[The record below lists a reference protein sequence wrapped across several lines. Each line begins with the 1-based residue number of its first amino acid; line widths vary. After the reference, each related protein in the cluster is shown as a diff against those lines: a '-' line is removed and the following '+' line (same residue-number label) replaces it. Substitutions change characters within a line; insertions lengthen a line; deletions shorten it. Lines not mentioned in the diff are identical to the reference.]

1 MSRLLLELDLT
12 GGLAVAPPQDLLAR
26 VQSAR
31 TPTPSGVL
39 QALSDAAED
48 PDVHGLLAKVGGG
61 RLRLAQ
67 AQELAEGVRAF
78 RAAGKRTWA
87 WAETFGEDGPGTPSY
102 LLAAAFDEVW
112 LQPSGDVGLTGVAVE
127 AVFLRGLF
135 DKAGVEPQLGQ
146 RREYKN
152 AADVLLRT
160 GFSDAHREASQALA
174 DSAQEQVVAA
184 IAADRELSPDAVG
197 ALVDRAPVPAADA
210 RAAGLVDRLGY
221 RHEVYAAARRDAG
234 GDVVLR
240 YLTAYRRRSRPVEK
254 VRERW
259 QRRGQGVVALVHAVG
274 EIRLGRSGRGLRGPA
289 LGSDTLTAALRA
301 AGRDESVRAVV
312 LRVDSPGGSYVASD
326 TMWAQIGALRARGT
340 PVVVSMGAL
349 AASGGYFIACVA
361 DHVVA
366 LPSTLTGSIGVLG
379 GKPVVAELLA
389 RAGIGT
395 DAAVAGR
402 HARMS
407 SLRTPYTPEE
417 WQYLQDTLDR
427 IYADFVGKVAAGRG
441 MTAEQVDEVARGRV
455 WTGADALR
463 RGLVDELGGLHRA
476 ADVARSRARLPA
488 DAPLRPYP
496 HVSVVRQLR
505 RPRSSEDLASGSAEV
520 ALTVL
525 PEVGGTGTGIA
536 GLLRALGIG
545 PGTELLM
552 PPIR

>member
-1 MSRLLLELDLT
+1 MTRLLLELDLT
-12 GGLAVAPPQDLLAR
+12 GGLAVAPPQDLLGR
-26 VQSAR
+26 VQGAR

-39 QALSDAAED
+39 HALADAAED
-48 PDVHGLLAKVGGG
+48 PDVHGLVAKLGGAG

-67 AQELAEGVRAF
+67 AQELAEAVRRF

-87 WAETFGEDGPGTPSY
+87 WAETFGEGGPGTPSY

-112 LQPSGDVGLTGVAVE
+112 LQPSGEVAVTGVAVE
-127 AVFLRGLF
+127 AVFLRGLL

-160 GFSDAHREASQALA
+160 GFTDAHREASQALA
-174 DSAQEQVVAA
+174 DSAQEQVVVAVA
-184 IAADRELSPDAVG
+184 SGRGMAPDAVR
-197 ALVDRAPVPAADA
+197 AVVERAPVPAADA
-210 RAAGLVDRLGY
+210 RSAGLVDRLGY
-221 RHEVYAAARRDAG
+221 RHEVYAAARRHAG
-234 GDVVLR
+234 GEVALR
-240 YLTAYRRRSRPVEK
+240 YVTAYRRHHRPVE
-254 VRERW
+254 VVLQRW
-259 QRRGQGVVALVHAVG
+259 QRRREGVVSLVHAVG

-289 LGSDTLTAALRA
+289 LGSDTLAAALRA
-301 AGRDESVRAVV
+301 AGRDESVRAVL

-326 TMWAQIGALRARGT
+326 TMWAEIGVLRARGM

-349 AASGGYFIACVA
+349 AASGGYFISCGA

-366 LPSTLTGSIGVLG
+366 LPATLTGSIGVLG
-379 GKPVVAELLA
+379 GKPVVAELLG

-407 SLRTPYTPEE
+407 SVRTPYTDEE
-417 WQYLQDTLDR
+417 WQHLQDTLDR

-441 MTAEQVDEVARGRV
+441 MTTEQVDQVARGRV
-455 WTGADALR
+455 WTGADALS
-463 RGLVDELGGLHRA
+463 RGLVDELGGLGRA
-476 ADVARSRARLPA
+476 ADVARSRAGLPA

-496 HVSVVRQLR
+496 HVPLVRRLR
-505 RPRSSEDLASGSAEV
+505 RPRSSEHAAAADV
-520 ALTVL
+520 AWTGL
-525 PEVGGTGTGIA
+525 PDIGLGA
-536 GLLRALGIG
+536 DGLLSAFGIG

-552 PPIR
+552 PPARL

>member
-1 MSRLLLELDLT
+1 MTRLLLELDLT
-12 GGLAVAPPQDLLAR
+12 GGLAVAPPQDLLGR
-26 VQSAR
+26 VQAAR
-31 TPTPSGVL
+31 TPTLSGVL
-39 QALSDAAED
+39 QALADAAED
-48 PDVHGLLAKVGGG
+48 PDVHGLVAKLGGGG
-61 RLRLAQ
+61 RVRLAQ
-67 AQELAEGVRAF
+67 AQELAEAVRAF

-87 WAETFGEDGPGTPSY
+87 WAETFGEGGPGTPSY

-127 AVFLRGLF
+127 AVFLRGLL

-152 AADVLLRT
+152 AADVLVRT
-160 GFSDAHREASQALA
+160 GFTDAHREASQGLA

-184 IAADRELSPDAVG
+184 VASGRGMAPDAVS
-197 ALVDRAPVPAADA
+197 AVVERAPVPAADA
-210 RAAGLVDRLGY
+210 RSAGLVDRLGY
-221 RHEVYAAARRDAG
+221 RHEVYAAARRHAG
-234 GDVVLR
+234 GEVTPR
-240 YLTAYRRRSRPVEK
+240 YLTAYRRRPVE
-254 VRERW
+254 VARQQW
-259 QRRGQGVVALVHAVG
+259 QRRRQGVVALVHAVG

-301 AGRDESVRAVV
+301 AGRDESVRAVL

-326 TMWAQIGALRARGT
+326 TMWAEIGALRARGT

-379 GKPVVAELLA
+379 GKPVIAELLG

-407 SLRTPYTPEE
+407 SLRTPYTHEE
-417 WQYLQDTLDR
+417 WQHLQDTLDR
-427 IYADFVGKVAAGRG
+427 IYADFVGKVAVGRG
-441 MTAEQVDEVARGRV
+441 MTVEQVDEVARGRV
-455 WTGADALR
+455 WTGSDALQ
-463 RGLVDELGGLHRA
+463 RGLVDELGGLRRA
-476 ADVARSRARLPA
+476 ADVARSRAGLPA
-488 DAPLRPYP
+488 DAPLRPFP
-496 HVSVVRQLR
+496 HIPLVRQLR
-505 RPRSSEDLASGSAEV
+505 RPRSSEDLGAAAQGAFMSLPQVSGR
-520 ALTVL
+520 
-525 PEVGGTGTGIA
+525 GMA
-536 GLLRALGIG
+536 GLLGALGIG

-552 PPIR
+552 PPVRI